1 MKEDRGRPIPTWY
14 IILQPMNL
22 SPRLL
27 KPVTK
32 SYKAVAH
39 IFTEFAVAQKGLQT
53 HFFNFTSRG
62 TENKDKSLI

>member
-1 MKEDRGRPIPTWY
+1 V
-14 IILQPMNL
+14 NL

-32 SYKAVAH
+32 TYKAVAH

-53 HFFNFTSRG
+53 HFFNFTNRG
-62 TENKDKSLI
+62 SENKNKSLI